1 VTLQEIGGPQGVA
14 PAVLGELGAWT
25 AVLDLICKALLRCA
39 AAIEPS
45 PGEMDPEVD
54 LDRMDWPTEV
64 RSVLRNVAES
74 QLRPAGEDLR
84 ALLEEKP

>member
-1 VTLQEIGGPQGVA
+1 VTLQEIAGPTGVA

-25 AVLDLICKALLRCA
+25 AVLDLICRELLRCA

-74 QLRPAGEDLR
+74 HLQPAIEDLR
-84 ALLEEKP
+84 TLLVEKS

>member
-1 VTLQEIGGPQGVA
+1 VTVQEIGGPEGVA
-14 PAVLGELGAWT
+14 PAVLGELGAWI
-25 AVLDLICKALLRCA
+25 AVLDLIGKALLRCA

-45 PGEMDPEVD
+45 AGEMDPEVD

-64 RSVLRNVAES
+64 RSVLRIVAES
-74 QLRPAGEDLR
+74 HLRPASEDLR